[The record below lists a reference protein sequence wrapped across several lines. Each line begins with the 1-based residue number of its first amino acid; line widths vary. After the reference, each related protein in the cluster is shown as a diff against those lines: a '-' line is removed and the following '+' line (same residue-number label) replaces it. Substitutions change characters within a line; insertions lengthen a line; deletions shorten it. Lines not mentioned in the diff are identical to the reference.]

1 MKVHKEGKTPLINI
15 FIILLLINIIT
26 IYFFSDT
33 IFSKITFVVSLILF
47 ATSVNFYKSPERIY
61 KGDLH
66 GLVNSP
72 TDGKIVAIEKIH
84 EKKFF
89 NDERIQ
95 VSIFMSLFNA
105 HSNWIPVSG
114 KVTHF
119 SHIEGNFHAAFLPKS
134 SSENEQ
140 TNILIETP
148 EHGTILTKQIAGA
161 VARRIVTYVDEGDEV
176 HIGSPLGF
184 IKLGSRID
192 VILPKNSEL
201 MVNIGDEV
209 RANNTFIAR
218 LEKIKESYEG
228 DNNTIKNIIVNNKTF

>member
-33 IFSKITFVVSLILF
+33 IFSKITFIVSLILF

-119 SHIEGNFHAAFLPKS
+119 SHIDGNFHAAFLPKS

-218 LEKIKESYEG
+218 LEKIKREL
-228 DNNTIKNIIVNNKTF
+228 

>member
-33 IFSKITFVVSLILF
+33 IFSKITFIVSLILF

-228 DNNTIKNIIVNNKTF
+228 DNITINNIIDNNKTF

>member
-33 IFSKITFVVSLILF
+33 IFSKITFIVSLILF

>member
-1 MKVHKEGKTPLINI
+1 MKVHKEGKAPLINL
-15 FIILLLINIIT
+15 FIILILINIIS
-26 IYFFSDT
+26 IYFFSET
-33 IFSKITFVVSLILF
+33 IFSKITFILSLIVF

-72 TDGKIVAIEKIH
+72 TDGKIVAIEKVH
-84 EKKFF
+84 ENKFF

-105 HSNWIPVSG
+105 HSNWIPVTG

-119 SHIEGNFHAAFLPKS
+119 SHVDGNFHAAFLPKS

-192 VILPKNSEL
+192 VLLPTNSEI

-218 LEKIKESYEG
+218 LESVIENNDEDDIINSNIDDRKI
-228 DNNTIKNIIVNNKTF
+228 V